1 MYNGGRTFLIIG
13 GSKMKIFIII
23 TALFVS
29 SGLMAM
35 DGERVYKQ
43 HCLVCHGENAKKTPG
58 AIAPLAGRD
67 ASSLAS
73 KIRVYRDLGD
83 KVGCYATTDKNS
95 MIVHSMTMQES
106 TYDLTE
112 EHIIALAKYIS
123 SLK

>member
-1 MYNGGRTFLIIG
+1 MIN
-13 GSKMKIFIII
+13 FIII
-23 TALFVS
+23 TALLVS

-35 DGERVYKQ
+35 DGESVYKQ
-43 HCLVCHGENAKKTPG
+43 HCLSCHGENAKKTPS

-73 KIRVYRDLGD
+73 KIRAFKDQGYRG
-83 KVGCYATTDKNS
+83 GCYYTKDRN
-95 MIVHSMTMQES
+95 IHSMTMQES